1 MEMVYIE
8 SNHIKRLWIS
18 IILVSITLC
27 SCNINKDETEQG
39 TILTEFRIA
48 NETLDSISDDFVQ
61 RFSSVKKNDRVLL
74 LSFEEVNDSINFVF
88 TTCRSMHEVRIEY
101 LFLQNYRIIG
111 YVNKNDFDII
121 LMTNINFLRITE
133 NIKQMIR
140 PLDNS
145 KLFTGLYY
153 APITKSN
160 WDDGWIHDGKIR
172 WHFKYIDNKIQGPFC
187 QAD

>member
-1 MEMVYIE
+1 
-8 SNHIKRLWIS
+8 
-18 IILVSITLC
+18 
-27 SCNINKDETEQG
+27 
-39 TILTEFRIA
+39 
-48 NETLDSISDDFVQ
+48 
-61 RFSSVKKNDRVLL
+61 
-74 LSFEEVNDSINFVF
+74 
-88 TTCRSMHEVRIEY
+88 MHEVRIEY

-111 YVNKNDFDII
+111 YVNKNDFDIL
-121 LMTNINFLRITE
+121 LMTNINFLRMTE

-140 PLDNS
+140 HLDNS
-145 KLFTGLYY
+145 RLFTGLSY

>member
-8 SNHIKRLWIS
+8 SNHIKRLWIN
-18 IILVSITLC
+18 IIFVSITLC
-27 SCNINKDETEQG
+27 SCSMNKEGTEQG
-39 TILTEFRIA
+39 TVLTEFRIA
-48 NETLDSISDDFVQ
+48 NEPLDSIADDFLQ
-61 RFSSVKKNDRVLL
+61 RIKKNDRVLL

-145 KLFTGLYY
+145 RLFTGLYY

>member
-1 MEMVYIE
+1 MEMEYIK
-8 SNHIKRLWIS
+8 SYHIKRLWIN

-27 SCNINKDETEQG
+27 SCSMNKEGTEQG
-39 TILTEFRIA
+39 TVLTEFRIA
-48 NETLDSISDDFVQ
+48 NEPLDSIADDFLQ
-61 RFSSVKKNDRVLL
+61 RIKKNDRVLL

-88 TTCRSMHEVRIEY
+88 TTCRSMHEVGIEY

-145 KLFTGLYY
+145 RLFTGLYY

-187 QAD
+187 QTD

>member
-48 NETLDSISDDFVQ
+48 NETLDSIADDFLQ
-61 RFSSVKKNDRVLL
+61 RIKKNDRVLL

-101 LFLQNYRIIG
+101 LFLQN
-111 YVNKNDFDII
+111 
-121 LMTNINFLRITE
+121 
-133 NIKQMIR
+133 
-140 PLDNS
+140 
-145 KLFTGLYY
+145 
-153 APITKSN
+153 
-160 WDDGWIHDGKIR
+160 
-172 WHFKYIDNKIQGPFC
+172 
-187 QAD
+187 

>member
-1 MEMVYIE
+1 MEIEYIK
-8 SNHIKRLWIS
+8 SYHIKRLWIN

-27 SCNINKDETEQG
+27 SCSMNKEGTEQG
-39 TILTEFRIA
+39 TVLTEFRIA
-48 NETLDSISDDFVQ
+48 NEPLDSIADVFLQ
-61 RFSSVKKNDRVLL
+61 RIKKNDRVLL

-145 KLFTGLYY
+145 RLFTGLYY